1 VDYWVLSI
9 GKGPE
14 VKETFALTTV
24 EFIRLRRELKVDLED
39 ELTRAEKTEKLGL
52 RARIAE
58 LESQIATPDK
68 SLAEAQKRITDL
80 EALLD
85 RSGNDIGGDRIK
97 EAKAALEQGD

>member
-1 VDYWVLSI
+1 
-9 GKGPE
+9 
-14 VKETFALTTV
+14 
-24 EFIRLRRELKVDLED
+24 VDLED
-39 ELTRAEKTEKLGL
+39 ELTRAEKTEKLWL
-52 RARIAE
+52 RAHIAE